1 MAHYCCSF
9 VCGAEADCAIEC
21 AGCPFMYDCYY
32 CVNEN
37 CDQHGKHEDEFERS
51 DDLCDEGADE
61 DE

>member
-21 AGCPFMYDCYY
+21 AGCPFMDCYY

-37 CDQHGKHEDEFERS
+37 CDRHGKHEDESERS